1 MRALIFTVQTT
12 LEECPL
18 TPGASLVARCALWLL
33 QVLGSAILQQVYV
46 VEYVVHHQMCSE
58 CHRREASD
66 FWRAV
71 VQVRQKVGVVQLKG
85 LVYVCV

>member
-1 MRALIFTVQTT
+1 M
-12 LEECPL
+12 
-18 TPGASLVARCALWLL
+18 
-33 QVLGSAILQQVYV
+33 LGSAILQQVFV
-46 VEYVVHHQMCSE
+46 VEYIVHHQMCSE

-85 LVYVCV
+85 LVYVRV